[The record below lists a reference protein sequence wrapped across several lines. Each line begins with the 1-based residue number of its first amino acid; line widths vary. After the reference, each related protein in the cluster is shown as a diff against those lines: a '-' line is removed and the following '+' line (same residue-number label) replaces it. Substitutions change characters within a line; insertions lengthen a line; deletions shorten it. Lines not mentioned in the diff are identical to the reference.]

1 MNKATALKPVVAT
14 KQPHLL
20 AGKPV
25 LESAPLRRGHKR
37 SALPRFEDSTW
48 DLSPA
53 VFRENARV
61 CHVTVHFGSITEAGV
76 ERTLREFLYA
86 RLNFDIPGHRGRLP
100 PASIRQLFNR
110 TRRFLEF
117 VAARNGSCDL
127 GQVDQATLDAYRNHL
142 TADPQRR
149 SIQVA
154 HLLEVVVDLHH
165 FREHMPSGGIT
176 LLPWKGRSAFLVAG
190 AYQTSGENKTPR
202 LPEDVVGA
210 LLKWSL
216 KYITV
221 FSGDILA
228 ARSELEAL
236 LQQQKRLIAED
247 RRFSEAVRRQR
258 RQARLVVYLDQI
270 RSSGRGIPIWTTTH
284 NGAVRTDIST
294 GAETLPINAH
304 LIHLHIGIDA
314 QAEPAEHVLL
324 RKATKHLVLGAAAT
338 IGTETGGMETAI
350 SVDPD
355 SGQPWRPRFDTKTL
369 LVEERMLQA
378 ACYIV
383 CAYLTGMRDAEV
395 QAMRAGCLDVQR
407 SEDGLIERYRIKSTV
422 YKRRDGRGQAE
433 RWITVEPVAGAIAVA
448 ERLTEHIRR
457 RRGGDT
463 LWRVLDDGRSSK
475 DHISAEIV
483 RQLNAF
489 RDHLNTQF
497 GTPETPVVPPG
508 PDSKP
513 WRITTRQFR
522 RTVAWH
528 IANRPF
534 GTVAGMIQY
543 KHASIA
549 AYEGYAGSSRSGFR
563 NEVERE
569 RALGQLDD
577 VLSYF
582 ERHRAGEVLMGPA
595 AARVSSELQQAVDN
609 LEPLPGHFAD
619 PARVRAMLAHVAK
632 TLFVGVMN
640 DCFFDPAAALCLSGK
655 TDHSRPAM
663 AQCCPDR
670 CPNSCI
676 AGHHRPL
683 WAKAIGDGE
692 ELLRTGRLS
701 LLQRQAIEVDL
712 KRYRNALRRGRTS
725 DDPSPYGLPH
735 YRDRDVRDESG

>member
-1 MNKATALKPVVAT
+1 MSKPISLKPVAT
-14 KQPHLL
+14 EEPHPL

-37 SALPRFEDSTW
+37 SALSCFEDSTW

-61 CHVTVHFGSITEAGV
+61 CHVTVHFDSITEASV

-86 RLNFDIPGHRGRLP
+86 RLNFDIPGHRNRLP

-117 VAARNGSCDL
+117 VATRNVGCDL
-127 GQVDQATLDAYRNHL
+127 RQVDQATLDAYRNYL

-165 FREHMPSGGIT
+165 FREHMPSGGIS

-190 AYQTSGENKTPR
+190 VRQASGENKTPR
-202 LPEDVVGA
+202 LPEDVIAA
-210 LLKWSL
+210 LLKCSL

-221 FSGDILA
+221 FATDILA
-228 ARSELEAL
+228 ARAELTA
-236 LQQQKRLIAED
+236 LQQRQRRLIAED
-247 RRFSEAVRRQR
+247 SRFSEAIRRQR
-258 RQARLVVYLDQI
+258 RHARLVFYLDQI
-270 RSSGRGIPIWTTTH
+270 RASGRGVPIWTSAH
-284 NGAVRTDIST
+284 NGVTRTDAAT
-294 GAETLPINAH
+294 GAETPPINAH

-314 QAEPAEHVLL
+314 KTEPAEHVLL
-324 RKATKHLVLGAAAT
+324 RKATRQLVLDAVAV
-338 IGTETGGMETAI
+338 IGTETGGMDTVI
-350 SVDPD
+350 SIDPD
-355 SGQPWRPRFDTKTL
+355 TDQAWRPRFDAKML

-395 QAMRAGCLDVQR
+395 QAMRAGCLDVQL
-407 SEDGLIERYRIKSTV
+407 SEDGLIERYRIRSNI
-422 YKRRDGRGQAE
+422 YKRRDVRGQTE
-433 RWITVEPVAGAIAVA
+433 RWITIEPVAKAISVL
-448 ERLTEHIRR
+448 ELLTEPIRR
-457 RRGGDT
+457 CRGGDT

-489 RDHLNTQF
+489 RDHLNAQF
-497 GTPETPVVPPG
+497 GTPETPIIPLG
-508 PDSKP
+508 PDGKP

-534 GTVAGMIQY
+534 GTIAGMIQY

-563 NEVERE
+563 SEVERE
-569 RALGQLDD
+569 LALGQLDD

-582 ERHRAGEVLMGPA
+582 ERHRAGEVLRGPA

-609 LEPLPGHFAD
+609 LDPLPGHIAD
-619 PARVRAMLAHVAK
+619 PARVRAMLAHLAR
-632 TLFVGVMN
+632 TLYIGVLN
-640 DCFFDPAAALCLSGK
+640 DCFFDPATALCLNGK
-655 TDHSRPAM
+655 TERNAPAM
-663 AQCCPDR
+663 AHCHPDR
-670 CPNSCI
+670 CPNSCVTNR
-676 AGHHRPL
+676 HRPA
-683 WAKAIGDGE
+683 WQRAAE
-692 ELLRTGRLS
+692 EVRT
-701 LLQRQAIEVDL
+701 LLQE
-712 KRYRNALRRGRTS
+712 KRLPELQRAALQQELVRVNAVLRGRSAGPTCGEAAS
-725 DDPSPYGLPH
+725 E
-735 YRDRDVRDESG
+735 R